1 MDLIASIRHNL
12 AGLGRFSGRDRPGQF
27 WPYAI
32 LLFLL
37 SIVAAVAVIVPAM
50 IDMLVR
56 IQRFVIEHPEG
67 LPPPSDPY
75 DPAAAPLPP
84 ELMPDFSG
92 TALPMAAV
100 NLVFVLL
107 LAAAVVRRLHDADRT
122 GWWALLPVPF
132 MAVGAASW
140 ESAMAMSAGAP
151 MAADPATMLLMLN
164 SLFYWVAA
172 IALVVMLVQAG
183 TPGPNRYG
191 PPPYVST

>member
-1 MDLIASIRHNL
+1 MGLIASIRHNL

-75 DPAAAPLPP
+75 DLSEPALPP

-92 TALPMAAV
+92 AALPMAAV

-107 LAAAVVRRLHDADRT
+107 LAAGVVRRLHDADRS

-132 MAVGAASW
+132 MAIGAASW
-140 ESAMAMSAGAP
+140 ERTMAMSTGVP
-151 MAADPATMLLMLN
+151 MAADPASMLLMLN
-164 SLFYWVAA
+164 SLFYWVAV

-183 TPGPNRYG
+183 TPGPNRHG

>member
-1 MDLIASIRHNL
+1 MDLPGSIRHNL

-27 WPYAI
+27 WPYAV

-37 SIVAAVAVIVPAM
+37 SMIAGFAVIVPAM
-50 IDMLVR
+50 IDMMVR
-56 IQRFVIEHPEG
+56 LQRFLIEHPEG

-75 DPAAAPLPP
+75 DPSEPALPP

-107 LAAAVVRRLHDADRT
+107 LAAAMVRRLHDADRT
-122 GWWALLPVPF
+122 GWWALMPVPF

-140 ESAMAMSAGAP
+140 ERAMAMSTGAP
-151 MAADPATMLLMLN
+151 MAADPASLLLMLN
-164 SLFYWVAA
+164 SLFYWGSA

-183 TPGPNRYG
+183 TPGPNRFG
-191 PPPYVST
+191 PPPPRPE